1 MALRVTFWGTR
12 GSIPVSLDSA
22 SIRDKLARAIVA
34 ASAEIW
40 RETLRYEEISRTGGP
55 LRISVAYDGLEIEL

>member
-12 GSIPVSLDSA
+12 GSIPA
-22 SIRDKLARAIVA
+22 
-34 ASAEIW
+34 
-40 RETLRYEEISRTGGP
+40 LRYEEISRTGGP